1 MVNWKKSIIIVMDV
15 IIGIYVVLAMTA
27 FNKPDE
33 SENICTD
40 LHINIEED
48 VVDGF
53 LTTDEVKSVLRRS
66 GINPVSKPMA
76 YINTRQIEETLQ
88 GNDLVDQAECY
99 KTPNGYLCINIQ
111 QRVPIIRVM
120 NDQGQDYYVD
130 SHGEPLQPNRYTCNL
145 LVATGHVSKA
155 YATKVLTPMA
165 NLIIRDKFWKNQI
178 VQLNILNDGSVEIV
192 PRVGNHIAYLGQPV
206 GISKKLDRLRK
217 FYRYG
222 LSQAGW
228 NKYSRISVEFDNQ
241 IICKRRPKTK
251 S

>member
-1 MVNWKKSIIIVMDV
+1 
-15 IIGIYVVLAMTA
+15 
-27 FNKPDE
+27 
-33 SENICTD
+33 
-40 LHINIEED
+40 
-48 VVDGF
+48 
-53 LTTDEVKSVLRRS
+53 
-66 GINPVSKPMA
+66 
-76 YINTRQIEETLQ
+76 
-88 GNDLVDQAECY
+88 
-99 KTPNGYLCINIQ
+99 
-111 QRVPIIRVM
+111 
-120 NDQGQDYYVD
+120 
-130 SHGEPLQPNRYTCNL
+130 
-145 LVATGHVSKA
+145 
-155 YATKVLTPMA
+155 MA